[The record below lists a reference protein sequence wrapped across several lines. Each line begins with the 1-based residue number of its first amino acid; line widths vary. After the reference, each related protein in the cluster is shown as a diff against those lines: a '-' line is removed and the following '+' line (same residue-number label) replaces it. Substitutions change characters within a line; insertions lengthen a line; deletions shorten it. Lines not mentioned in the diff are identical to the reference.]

1 MTISSLTSD
10 DATPRARWAAQVMTA
25 LRTLSATERGVLYLS
40 YSAARLTQPE
50 IATLMDISLAQVRKN
65 AASGLQRLG
74 AALIAPAV

>member
-1 MTISSLTSD
+1 MTTSSLTSD
-10 DATPRARWAAQVMTA
+10 DTNPRAGWAAQVMTA
-25 LRTLSATERGVLYLS
+25 LRTLTATERCVLHLS

-50 IATLMDISLAQVRKN
+50 IATLMDIPLAQVRRN